1 VDIERV
7 NKGFMAVFAGE
18 GENQIEFTYKTPGL
32 YYGVIITL
40 SALGLWILYT
50 AISFVLFKKG
60 KLAEVEYP
68 EGKKLLDKYAFDA
81 AQDAAL
87 QSAEETEKEF
97 DVEIT
102 DDSVIY
108 GYDQNSANFNRGF
121 WINTE
126 IDDEEGEVSLSDLL
140 SDNNNINSNSN
151 KEEE

>member
-1 VDIERV
+1 
-7 NKGFMAVFAGE
+7 MAVPVTAGE
-18 GENQIEFTYKTPGL
+18 SEIEFTYETPGL
-32 YYGVIITL
+32 YYGVLITL

-50 AISFVLFKKG
+50 CICLVLSKKG
-60 KLAEVEYP
+60 RLAEAEYP
-68 EGKKLLDKYAFDA
+68 EGEKLLQKYAFDA

-87 QSAEETEKEF
+87 QSTAETEKEF
-97 DVEIT
+97 DIEIT

-126 IDDEEGEVSLSDLL
+126 IDDEENEISLADLL
-140 SDNNNINSNSN
+140 SDKNNPDIN